1 MRGGGRGRSGARD
14 VPEEQVMSPPIP
26 QSSHQAVSVPVVSVP
41 VSFSGLPVSVP
52 ASNFHFH
59 SPGSGSVPSPAPA
72 SVSASSHLSEASAS
86 ILNHFQRHTLKAPV
100 LRHFLLT
107 DFRIWHHQF
116 RQFIKRAGPEFAMAL
131 TYPPS
136 SAHPPPS
143 PAILAAVETLLLD
156 ALQPALVSTQ
166 NFNAVSVLQSF
177 LTTHAVDPASSP
189 GKLFMVLAT
198 HFRLGQAANLL
209 TLEAEVFATRPL
221 TQESVE
227 AYLHRLHSHVVA
239 HDVAAR
245 ALAQPPISDIR
256 LFRFVVDLLP
266 SSLRDTVEN
275 FMSTLEPQPD
285 YLPFVTLFE
294 RLQNRLRLA
303 TSMGHSPLLFRSVPS
318 PMIAAYMRSSVLTTN
333 SKL

>member
-1 MRGGGRGRSGARD
+1 MRGGGRGRNGARDVPD

-41 VSFSGLPVSVP
+41 VSVSGFPVSVPVSVP
-52 ASNFHFH
+52 APNFHFH
-59 SPGSGSVPSPAPA
+59 SPVSGSASSPSPA
-72 SVSASSHLSEASAS
+72 SVSASSSHLSEASAS

-107 DFRIWHHQF
+107 EFRIWHHQF
-116 RQFIKRAGPEFAMAL
+116 RQFIMRAGPEFAVAL

-136 SAHPPPS
+136 SALPPPS

-221 TQESVE
+221 TGESVE

-245 ALAQPPISDIR
+245 ALA
-256 LFRFVVDLLP
+256 
-266 SSLRDTVEN
+266 
-275 FMSTLEPQPD
+275 
-285 YLPFVTLFE
+285 
-294 RLQNRLRLA
+294 
-303 TSMGHSPLLFRSVPS
+303 
-318 PMIAAYMRSSVLTTN
+318 
-333 SKL
+333 